1 KSPND
6 TEASVSHFRF
16 SSAKIRVRMP
26 PQTSQRVS
34 GDFTWNPSAE
44 QLGMANVARLARA
57 LQCES
62 YAQLHRVSIEEPDR
76 FWRAVVQD
84 LGIPLSR
91 SWDDVLDAT
100 RGVEWTTWFV
110 GARLNVADAC

>member
-1 KSPND
+1 MKSPNE

-16 SSAKIRVRMP
+16 SSAKIRVRMR

-44 QLGMANVARLARA
+44 QLGMANVARLALA
-57 LQCES
+57 LECES

-100 RGVEWTTWFV
+100 RGVEWTT
-110 GARLNVADAC
+110 